1 MSFWFWTRIQNIRRE
16 LRNGKNNS
24 IFPIADKTN
33 NDLCDKNGSSNGSSG
48 SREGSGNR
56 GDSDDFV
63 TPKSV
68 SPSSL
73 LTKSFTSADFV
84 AKSLLDKK
92 VFAASGQVC
101 KSPSSGLKDLI

>member
-33 NDLCDKNGSSNGSSG
+33 NDNSDKNDSNGSSG
-48 SREGSGNR
+48 SSGNR
-56 GDSDDFV
+56 GESEDFV

-92 VFAASGQVC
+92 VFVASGQVC